1 MILQH
6 YVNISTTAV
15 YILLYDTAIISIC
28 ICIKYIPPDLFVII
42 IIDKNNKNNN
52 YDTLNASYML
62 VLHTLKA
69 LFLTTH
75 YYIPFINEKI

>member
-6 YVNISTTAV
+6 SVNSSTTAV
-15 YILLYDTAIISIC
+15 YISLYDTAIISLC
-28 ICIKYIPPDLFVII
+28 ICIKCIPPDLFVIV

-62 VLHTLKA
+62 ELHTSKA
-69 LFLTTH
+69 SFLTTH
-75 YYIPFINEKI
+75 YYIPFTN

>member
-15 YILLYDTAIISIC
+15 YISLYDTAIISLC
-28 ICIKYIPPDLFVII
+28 ICIKCIPPDLFVIV

-52 YDTLNASYML
+52 YDTVNASYML
-62 VLHTLKA
+62 ELHTSKA
-69 LFLTTH
+69 SFLTTH
-75 YYIPFINEKI
+75 YYIPFTN